1 MKKHLIK
8 CIFIALTFGMLV
20 SFNAAAAEENSS
32 IIIDESGNI
41 SLTSENAEQDGI
53 TAIQLSLKVE
63 TAPDAVVSFDFNPE
77 NNVKISD
84 SRYNE
89 DEKTLNIY
97 MADNEPIFKD
107 SDSLNIGSVS
117 AIGNDGNS
125 VDVKISVVEDSM
137 KFVSQNTL
145 TARTF
150 SVDGAGTVP
159 DAPEVPSEPETESNS
174 DGKSFEVEK
183 TFPSSYTI
191 TIPDGTTSLEAG
203 QNFTVSAENVLIE
216 HGETLELSVTS
227 GNNWKLKDRNNPA
240 NQSGIAYSMGYGD
253 GNNAIASQSA
263 TILTIGDGKK
273 SDNVKLTVISIA
285 EPDMAGTF
293 ADTLTFSVKVS

>member
-1 MKKHLIK
+1 MKKQLIK
-8 CIFIALTFGMLV
+8 CILIALTFGMLV

-32 IIIDESGNI
+32 IMIDESGNI

-63 TAPDAVVSFDFNPE
+63 TAPDAVVSFDFNQE
-77 NNVKISD
+77 NDVKVSD
-84 SRYNE
+84 FRYHDDTNLL
-89 DEKTLNIY
+89 DIY
-97 MADNEPIFKD
+97 IADSEPIFNG
-107 SDSLNIGSVS
+107 SDLLKIGMVS
-117 AIGNDGNS
+117 ATDTDGNS
-125 VDVKISVVEDSM
+125 VDVKISVVENSM

-145 TARTF
+145 TSRTF
-150 SVDGAGTVP
+150 SVENADVTP
-159 DAPEVPSEPETESNS
+159 DNTNEPTTESNN

-183 TFPSSYTI
+183 TFLSSYTI
-191 TIPDGTTSLEAG
+191 TIPDGTDSLEAG

-240 NQSGIAYSMGYGD
+240 NQSGIVYRMGYGD
-253 GNNAIASQSA
+253 AETVITDESK
-263 TILTIGDGKK
+263 TILSVGEGKK
-273 SDNVKLTVISIA
+273 ADNVNLTVISVD

-293 ADTLTFSVKVS
+293 ADTLTFSVKIGR